1 MHKKRQLDV
10 VVISD
15 VHLGTYGCHAKEL
28 YLYLKSIEPKKLIL
42 NGDIID
48 IWAYNKNYFP
58 KTHMNVIKQLFKM
71 AAKGVEIYYV
81 TGNHDD
87 LLRRFSDFNVANI
100 YLVDK
105 LILRLNS
112 QRAWIFHG
120 DVFDISMKHTTKLA
134 KLGGKAYDYLILLNR
149 YANIFL
155 KKIGKQPYSFSKR
168 IKDSVKKAIKYVND
182 FEQTAADLAI
192 EKNYDY
198 VICGHIHQPQKRMV
212 TTEKGSVMY
221 LNSGDWVENLTA
233 LEYYEQEWHIYQ
245 YEPTYELE
253 VAHETEAEKS
263 LQLIE
268 RMELEIL
275 EV

>member
-58 KTHMNVIKQLFKM
+58 KMHMNVIKQLFKM

-105 LILRLNS
+105 LILKLNS
-112 QRAWIFHG
+112 QRA
-120 DVFDISMKHTTKLA
+120 
-134 KLGGKAYDYLILLNR
+134 
-149 YANIFL
+149 
-155 KKIGKQPYSFSKR
+155 
-168 IKDSVKKAIKYVND
+168 
-182 FEQTAADLAI
+182 
-192 EKNYDY
+192 
-198 VICGHIHQPQKRMV
+198 
-212 TTEKGSVMY
+212 
-221 LNSGDWVENLTA
+221 
-233 LEYYEQEWHIYQ
+233 
-245 YEPTYELE
+245 
-253 VAHETEAEKS
+253 
-263 LQLIE
+263 
-268 RMELEIL
+268 
-275 EV
+275 

>member
-1 MHKKRQLDV
+1 MEKKQLDV

-28 YLYLKSIEPKKLIL
+28 HLYLKSIEPKKLIL

-48 IWAYNKNYFP
+48 IWAHNKNYFP
-58 KTHMNVIKQLFKM
+58 KEHMNVIKQLFKM
-71 AAKGVEIYYV
+71 AAKGVEIYYI

-105 LILRLNS
+105 LVLKIKQ

-149 YANIFL
+149 YVNIIM
-155 KKIGKQPYSFSKR
+155 KKMGKQPYSFSKR

-192 EKNYDY
+192 EKNYDF
-198 VICGHIHQPQKRMV
+198 VICGHIHQPQMRMV

-233 LEYYEQEWHIYQ
+233 LEYYNNDWHIYK
-245 YEPTYELE
+245 YEASSGEEIHIDTEPELTL
-253 VAHETEAEKS
+253 H
-263 LQLIE
+263 LIE
-268 RMELEIL
+268 RMELEII

>member
-1 MHKKRQLDV
+1 MEKRLLDV

-58 KTHMNVIKQLFKM
+58 KAHLNVIKQLFKM
-71 AAKGVEIYYV
+71 AANGVEIYYI

-105 LILRLNS
+105 LVLKIKQ

-134 KLGGKAYDYLILLNR
+134 KLGGKIYDYLIVLNR
-149 YANIFL
+149 YVNILL
-155 KKIGKQPYSFSKR
+155 KKTGRQPYSFSKK

-192 EKNYDY
+192 EKCYEF
-198 VICGHIHQPQKRMV
+198 VICGHIHQPQKRMIS
-212 TTEKGSVMY
+212 TEKGSVMY

-233 LEYYEQEWHIYQ
+233 LEYYNNDWHIYH
-245 YEPTYELE
+245 YEVSAVEEIYPE
-253 VAHETEAEKS
+253 VEHEIA

-268 RMELEIL
+268 RMELEII